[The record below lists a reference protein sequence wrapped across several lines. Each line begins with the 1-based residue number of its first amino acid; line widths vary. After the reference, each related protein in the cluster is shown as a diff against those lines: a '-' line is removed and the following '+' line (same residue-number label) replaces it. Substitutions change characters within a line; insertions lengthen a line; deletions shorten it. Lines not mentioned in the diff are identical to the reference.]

1 MGPISDVDG
10 AADAVAEDAAPGTLV
25 GITASAVDADAT
37 NNAITY
43 SLDNDAGGRFA
54 IDSSSGV
61 VTLAGAL
68 DAEIATSHTITVRA
82 SSADGSFSTR
92 AFNIVVTDI
101 DEFDLGPISDSDA
114 AVDAVDENA
123 AVGTV
128 VGITASAF
136 DADATN
142 NTVTYSL
149 DR

>member
-1 MGPISDVDG
+1 M
-10 AADAVAEDAAPGTLV
+10 
-25 GITASAVDADAT
+25 
-37 NNAITY
+37 
-43 SLDNDAGGRFA
+43 
-54 IDSSSGV
+54 

-68 DAEIATSHTITVRA
+68 DAEIATQHSITVRA
-82 SSADGSFSTR
+82 TSADGSFSTR
-92 AFNIVVTDI
+92 AFNIVVTDV

-149 DR
+149 TDDAGGLFAIDSVTGRGDRGRRASTRSWRAATPSAWRRPPATAASPRRILSSA